1 MDLNGIESE
10 SLEWTHLAQ
19 DRDQWR
25 GLVNMVMNRQVA
37 YNVRNLLTEWAT
49 DKFIKKDSVH
59 WAYLVFYLCLLW
71 SCRYIYCDA
80 NEKNNQIPGEERV
93 LYAAYDTAAYLH

>member
-37 YNVRNLLTEWAT
+37 YNVRNLLTE
-49 DKFIKKDSVH
+49 
-59 WAYLVFYLCLLW
+59 
-71 SCRYIYCDA
+71 
-80 NEKNNQIPGEERV
+80 
-93 LYAAYDTAAYLH
+93 